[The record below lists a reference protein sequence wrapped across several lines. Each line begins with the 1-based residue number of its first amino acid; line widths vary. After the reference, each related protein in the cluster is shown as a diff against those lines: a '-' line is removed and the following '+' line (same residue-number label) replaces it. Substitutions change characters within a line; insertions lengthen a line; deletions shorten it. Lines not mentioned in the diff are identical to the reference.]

1 VFQVALDF
9 AGFKQRLLESGD
21 AELAETARLLA
32 VVFDASTLRPPED
45 LLARRDEI
53 YDAVRATFPAPFVE
67 KFEAIVTE
75 QEAFW
80 NSVKTGNQAL
90 TSSAFKSA
98 FDNLWTAWRR
108 IVHFLPFILMVS
120 INRLNRESVREYAA
134 KELARAL
141 YHYGV
146 FYHPSEKQ
154 DQREADQREL
164 LIALLELF
172 RQLSHKRLLNAEF
185 FLHPLIGPKGFAG
198 LFPDR
203 FDAHLLLF
211 QQIRNKVVHRQL
223 GDRPAEILA
232 DLYRYLEW
240 CFLDLIAILIPI
252 CARYYF
258 VYITSIDVK
267 TDRTEALGFTFSGK
281 TGPAGARF
289 LLPPGFQADATKLH
303 FGQLYLMARG
313 KEILRP
319 TESAVRAIQPVTPVD
334 YLDLTPLLVS
344 EIRGRSVLPAI
355 TTKAQ
360 DLFLLSEY
368 KESEGY
374 LRFLEFAGTA
384 LRTVP
389 EGADVTL
396 PHKTPSEADQ
406 REASRL
412 IEEVRAFKEAAD
424 RLADKLPAIGVGR
437 SVTLESL
444 RAKARQV
451 SRDHLG
457 SVMDADAFDENGKPI
472 AGLRRTITRA
482 SFSDKL
488 FVKPREAADVDSFF
502 ASPQRGLVLSG
513 SSGAGKSNLLCHAY
527 LELLAAQRPCVFLA
541 GRLLDQP
548 ALASFLEAEFAAR
561 LAHNWR
567 LTDLDRFLQRNK
579 TTLAVF
585 IDAAN
590 EYNHAGGP
598 LELLDKIVN
607 FVEDDNLLKHCQ
619 ILVSCRSETWAQ
631 YRDNRERPLD
641 RAYFYPGTGDALAV
655 SAFESEESRQ
665 QLYASYQNY
674 FNLRPAD
681 YASLSAPVK
690 AMVRL
695 PFMTALLAETY
706 ANATE
711 GHPQSIPAD
720 LDYFRLFQKLTER
733 KIADVARLLPPGDQ
747 RQSIVPNLVQGCL
760 LAFAQLVYAKL
771 TGAIAEPERMLP
783 AANSSEPSSGGELAD
798 ALPLDLVFKEERFK
812 PFLEPL
818 APGSTVSLID
828 ALLQVGL
835 IERVFIPEFDFFGN
849 MTQGRAYKFFHDQYT
864 QFWLAAVYRTKVLG
878 AVAARSLDRSDVLT
892 KLTQGITDLIDR
904 SVNAPVLAGALDHWM
919 HLNMKLDPRGP
930 VDLLMPLQNALAASE
945 SGAMRY
951 YQSSMLTGL
960 AFRNI
965 LPAEKLYQAVF
976 KDGSPRLRLGLA
988 GAFIDFWP
996 AIPPHAL
1003 AAMIDACDED
1013 RDQRVLERLGDI
1025 FAGHFGKAPRETT
1038 VYLAHVIRPS
1048 GGLAE
1053 LAGNLLQR
1061 TAFLNQIAFTLRFT
1075 MSTTLAQFEHPEN
1088 MAALRDFI
1096 ASRYAFIVELVSGER
1111 KGGLSGMALEAV
1123 RKVIY
1128 KKIEA
1133 AGIGQWKQFA
1143 GSMPLAKNELYFVPG
1158 ENGIVQRD
1166 VMGRFFPYAVAM
1178 HNGDFSQISF
1188 DPGSDFHQLI
1198 LRMLNYR
1205 VTSVIGYIALVSLP
1219 MALCAKWDRVLPLV
1233 DELVSLNTAS
1243 TRFFG
1248 TLLMVNLSYTDEA
1261 FCGRALGVLHE
1272 RFLPWMLRDG
1282 LEIEWVILTAVGVTD
1297 GDFEGQWPALE
1308 RLIDDVLTHFRDR
1321 NDEARATAL
1330 GDDLLKASFFR
1341 RIEIGVKLIHMLLDR
1356 GCLDDPVWR
1365 TCTLKV
1371 MAGML
1376 ARDPARLRQALS
1388 AHPNSDA
1395 VIREARAFMRDRV
1408 IIESDRFVGQVNW
1421 NRMIARVLISDP
1433 KARYLLIKI
1442 LVGGLAQANSV
1453 EDCAREIRRFIVTSV
1468 GAYFVE
1474 RDGEAAKYAHF
1485 TVEEAYAELECHHRP
1500 GEGEVWS
1507 QEADPL

>member
-1 VFQVALDF
+1 MALDF

-32 VVFDASTLRPPED
+32 AVFDSSALRPPEE
-45 LLARRDEI
+45 LLARREEI
-53 YDAVRATFPAPFVE
+53 YAAVRATFPTPFVE
-67 KFEAIVTE
+67 KFEAIVSE
-75 QEAFW
+75 QEEFW
-80 NSVKTGNQAL
+80 KSVESGNQAL
-90 TSSAFKSA
+90 ISSGFKSA

-120 INRLNRESVREYAA
+120 INRLNRESVREHAG

-146 FYHPSEKQ
+146 FYHPSERQ

-185 FLHPLIGPKGFAG
+185 FLHPLVGPKGFAG

-223 GDRPAEILA
+223 GDRAAEVLA
-232 DLYRYLEW
+232 ELYRYLEW
-240 CFLDLIAILIPI
+240 CFLDLISVLVPI

-258 VYITSIDVK
+258 VYVTSIDVK
-267 TDRTEALGFTFSGK
+267 ADRTEALGFTFSGK
-281 TGPAGARF
+281 SGPAGARF

-319 TESAVRAIQPVTPVD
+319 TVSAVQAIQPITPVD

-344 EIRGRSVLPAI
+344 EIRGRSVLPVAS
-355 TTKAQ
+355 TKAQ

-389 EGADVTL
+389 EGADVAL
-396 PHKTPSEADQ
+396 PHKAPSEADQ

-424 RLADKLPAIGVGR
+424 RLADKLPAMGVSR
-437 SVTLESL
+437 SVTLDSL

-451 SRDHLG
+451 SRDHLA
-457 SVMDADAFDENGKPI
+457 SVMDADGFDELGRPV
-472 AGLRRTITRA
+472 AGLGRGTRA
-482 SFSDKL
+482 SFSEKL
-488 FVKPREAADVDSFF
+488 FVKPREAADVETFF
-502 ASPQRGLVLSG
+502 ASGQRGLVLAG

-527 LELLAAQRPCVFLA
+527 LELLGAQRPCVFFT

-548 ALASFLEAEFAAR
+548 SLAGVIETEFAAR

-567 LTDLDRFLQRNK
+567 LGDLDRFLQRGK

-590 EYNHAGGP
+590 EYNHSGGP

-619 ILVSCRSETWAQ
+619 VLVSCRSETWAQ

-641 RAYFYPGTGDALAV
+641 RRYFYPGTGDALAV
-655 SAFESEESRQ
+655 AAFESEESRRE
-665 QLYASYQNY
+665 LYASYQKY
-674 FNLRPAD
+674 FNLRPAEYD
-681 YASLSAPVK
+681 SLSAPVK

-706 ANATE
+706 ANADE
-711 GHPQSIPAD
+711 GQASQAIPGD

-733 KIADVARLLPPGDQ
+733 KVADVGRLLPAGDERQ
-747 RQSIVPNLVQGCL
+747 RIVPNLVQGCL

-771 TGAIAEPERMLP
+771 TGAIAEPGRMLP
-783 AANSSEPSSGGELAD
+783 VMDVAEESSGGELAD
-798 ALPLDLVFKEERFK
+798 ALPLDLVFKDERFK

-818 APGSTVSLID
+818 MGGSTLSVVD

-835 IERVFIPEFDFFGN
+835 IERVFIPEYDFFGN

-864 QFWLAAVYRTKVLG
+864 QFWLAAVYRTQVLG
-878 AVAARSLDRSDVLT
+878 AVAARSLEHADVVAKVT
-892 KLTQGITDLIDR
+892 ERISDLIER

-919 HLNMKLDPRGP
+919 HMNMKLDQKGP
-930 VDLLMPLQNALAASE
+930 VDLLMPLQNALAAGE

-951 YQSSMLTGL
+951 YQSGMLTGL
-960 AFRNI
+960 VLRNI

-976 KDGSPRLRLGLA
+976 QDGSPKLRLGLA
-988 GAFIDFWP
+988 GAFVDFWP
-996 AIPPHAL
+996 EISPHAL
-1003 AAMIDACDED
+1003 GAMIEACDEE

-1038 VYLAHVIRPS
+1038 EYLAQVIRPS
-1048 GGLAE
+1048 GGLGE

-1061 TAFLNQIAFTLRFT
+1061 ATFLNQIAFTLRF
-1075 MSTTLAQFEHPEN
+1075 SVSCTLAQFEHPAN
-1088 MAALRDFI
+1088 MAALRDFV
-1096 ASRYAFIVELVSGER
+1096 ASRYAFIVELISGGR
-1111 KGGLSGMALEAV
+1111 KGGLSGMAMEAV

-1128 KKIEA
+1128 KKIET

-1143 GSMPLAKNELYFVPG
+1143 GSMPLAKNELYFVAG
-1158 ENGIVQRD
+1158 ENGVVQRD
-1166 VMGRFFPYAVAM
+1166 VMGQFFPYAVAM
-1178 HNGDFSQISF
+1178 HNGDFSRISF
-1188 DPGSDFHQLI
+1188 DPGSEFHELI
-1198 LRMLNYR
+1198 LQMLNYR
-1205 VTSVIGYIALVSLP
+1205 VTSIIGYIALVSLP
-1219 MALCAKWDRVLPLV
+1219 MALHSDWNAVERLV
-1233 DELVSLNTAS
+1233 DEMVTLNTAS

-1261 FCGRALGVLHE
+1261 LCGRALAVLHE
-1272 RFLPWMLRDG
+1272 RFLPWMLSDG
-1282 LEIEWVILTAVGVTD
+1282 LEIEWVVLTAVGVTD
-1297 GDFEGQWPALE
+1297 CDFERQWPALE
-1308 RLIDDVLTHFRDR
+1308 LLIDDVLKHFREPK
-1321 NDEARATAL
+1321 DEPRATAL

-1341 RIEIGVKLIHMLLDR
+1341 RIEMGVKLIHMLMDR
-1356 GCLDDPVWR
+1356 GCLEDPVWR

-1388 AHPNSDA
+1388 AHPNGDA
-1395 VIREARAFMRDRV
+1395 VTREARGFMRDRV

-1421 NRMIARVLISDP
+1421 NRMIARVLIADP
-1433 KARYLLIKI
+1433 KARYLIIKI

-1453 EDCAREIRRFIVTSV
+1453 EDCAKEIRRFIVTTI

-1474 RDGEAAKYAHF
+1474 SDDEAAKYAHF
-1485 TVEEAYAELECHHRP
+1485 TVEEAYAETECHVRP
-1500 GEGEVWS
+1500 GEGRVWA
-1507 QEADPL
+1507 QEQDPT